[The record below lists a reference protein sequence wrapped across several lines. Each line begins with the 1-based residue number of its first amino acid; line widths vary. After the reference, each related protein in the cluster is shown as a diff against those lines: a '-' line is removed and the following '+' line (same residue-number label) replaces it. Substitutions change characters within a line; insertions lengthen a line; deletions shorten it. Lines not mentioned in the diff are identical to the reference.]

1 MPTVSVVQYLVLG
14 PTTSMLKAGVFSA
27 ADPSVAP
34 ATYTRGDPYGFVQ
47 LVIAGEV
54 CQAIL
59 VAFAVGLGSS
69 SSEPSNQSETSRIPT
84 ITASASPKRTFS
96 PAPMMLTSG
105 ADMNGAAEMLSPTSK
120 LLDDANKLAEKA
132 AKKRKHYDMSK
143 EPGFLEQAEK
153 LEKEAQDLHKQALAR
168 SPC

>member
-1 MPTVSVVQYLVLG
+1 MLTMSERMSEQSVSKVVG
-14 PTTSMLKAGVFSA
+14 GIMMGSA
-27 ADPSVAP
+27 LARGNL
-34 ATYTRGDPYGFVQ
+34 AT
-47 LVIAGEV
+47 ANS
-54 CQAIL
+54 
-59 VAFAVGLGSS
+59 FAVGLGSS

-153 LEKEAQDLHKQALAR
+153 LEKEVQDLRKQALAR